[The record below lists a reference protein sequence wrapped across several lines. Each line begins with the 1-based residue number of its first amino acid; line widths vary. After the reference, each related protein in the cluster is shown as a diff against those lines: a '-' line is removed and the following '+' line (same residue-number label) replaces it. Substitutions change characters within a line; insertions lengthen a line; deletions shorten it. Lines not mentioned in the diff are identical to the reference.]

1 MLKLINVSTA
11 YNHNEAIQNITLNV
25 NKNEIVTL
33 IGANG
38 AGKTTTLS
46 TISGIIKNNKG
57 NIVFCDEAIDGLSS
71 DKRVRLGI
79 SQVPEGR
86 RIFPR
91 LTVLENLK
99 IGAYL
104 NNDKLKIK
112 NDLETVFVTFPI
124 LFERKKQLGGTLSGG
139 EQQMLA
145 IGRALL
151 SNPKLLMLD
160 EPSLGLAP
168 LMIEKIFDI
177 IRSINKKGI
186 SILLVEQN
194 AYAALNLA
202 HRGYVIETG
211 RIILHDLSENLLNS
225 DLVRKSY
232 LGED

>member
-1 MLKLINVSTA
+1 
-11 YNHNEAIQNITLNV
+11 
-25 NKNEIVTL
+25 
-33 IGANG
+33 
-38 AGKTTTLS
+38 
-46 TISGIIKNNKG
+46 
-57 NIVFCDEAIDGLSS
+57 
-71 DKRVRLGI
+71 
-79 SQVPEGR
+79 
-86 RIFPR
+86 
-91 LTVLENLK
+91 
-99 IGAYL
+99 
-104 NNDKLKIK
+104 
-112 NDLETVFVTFPI
+112 
-124 LFERKKQLGGTLSGG
+124 
-139 EQQMLA
+139 MLA